1 MRRRSLTGPLMLL
14 LIGGLFLWHNLHPE
28 APLFEMMAQ
37 YWPFILI
44 VWGLLRLIEVFFSRD
59 DGWRGTFTGGEIVL
73 VILLCIA
80 GASIFQARQYGI
92 RFNPGGLQWFGE
104 QYDYPVSANAP
115 TDGIKRIVFEN
126 PRGNIKVTGDD
137 VKQVTVNGHKY
148 IRAYNRTDADRTNG
162 NTPVEIVTQGD
173 QLLIRSNQDHAPENQ
188 RVSDDLEVVVP
199 RALAVDARGGNNG
212 DFEIS
217 DIAGGVDLASSRGDV
232 RLSKIGGDARVD
244 IGRSSVIRAIDL
256 KGKLEL
262 QGRGSDIEL
271 ENIAGQITI
280 SGAYDG
286 TLEFKNLAKPL
297 QFEGARNT
305 QLNVQ
310 AVPGQISM
318 DRGEFSGSGLVGP
331 VKLVTSAR
339 DIKLQKFTQSLEL
352 ETQHGDVE
360 LQPGSPMPAIEARS
374 GFGNMVLILPD
385 KAVFHLE
392 ATADRGEAV
401 NSYGAPIVREM
412 DGRTG
417 VLKGSVGNGPSVHMT
432 AHRGTIEVRKE
443 GADSNS
449 DEPTPPPAAP
459 KAPKTPS
466 VKDLKDSEIKM

>member
-28 APLFEMMAQ
+28 APLFDLAAQ

-44 VWGLLRLIEVFFSRD
+44 GWGLLRLVEVFFSHD
-59 DGWRGTFTGGEIVL
+59 EGWRGSFTGGEVVL
-73 VILLCIA
+73 VVLLCFA
-80 GASIFQARQYGI
+80 GMAVFQAHQYGI
-92 RFNPGGLQWFGE
+92 RFNTGGLQWFGE

-115 TDGIKRIVFEN
+115 AAGMKRIVFEN
-126 PRGNIKVTGDD
+126 PRGSIKVTGGD
-137 VKQVTVNGHKY
+137 VQQVTVNGHKY

-162 NTPVEIVTQGD
+162 NTPLEVVPQGD
-173 QLLIRSNQDHAPENQ
+173 QLLIRSNQDHAPDNQ

-199 RALAVDARGGNNG
+199 RSMAVEARGGNNG
-212 DFEIS
+212 DFEIN

-244 IGRSSVIRAIDL
+244 VGRSSVIRGVDI
-256 KGKLEL
+256 KGKVDL
-262 QGRGSDIEL
+262 QGRGSDVEL
-271 ENIAGQITI
+271 ENISGQVTI
-280 SGAYDG
+280 NGAYDG

-305 QLNVQ
+305 QINVQ
-310 AVPGQISM
+310 SVPGQISM

-331 VKLVTSAR
+331 VKLVTDAR
-339 DIKLQKFTQSLEL
+339 DIKMQKFTQSLDL

-374 GFGNMVLILPD
+374 GFGNVVLILPE
-385 KAVFHLE
+385 KAAFRLE
-392 ATADRGEAV
+392 ATADRGEAI
-401 NSYGAPIVREM
+401 NDYGPSIVKEM

-417 VLKGSVGNGPSVHMT
+417 VLKGNVGEGPAVHMT
-432 AHRGTIEVRKE
+432 AHRGSIQVRKE
-443 GADSNS
+443 GAESTVDIA
-449 DEPTPPPAAP
+449 PPAPP
-459 KAPKTPS
+459 KPPKSPS

>member
-1 MRRRSLTGPLMLL
+1 MLL

-28 APLFEMMAQ
+28 APLFDIVSQ
-37 YWPFILI
+37 YWPFLLI
-44 VWGLLRLIEVFFSRD
+44 GWGLLRLVEVFLSPEE
-59 DGWRGTFTGGEIVL
+59 GWRGSFTGGEVVL
-73 VILLCIA
+73 VVMLCFA
-80 GASIFQARQYGI
+80 GLAIFQARQYGI
-92 RFNPGGLQWFGE
+92 RFNTGGLQWFGE

-115 TDGIKRIVFEN
+115 AAGMKRIVFEN
-126 PRGNIKVTGDD
+126 PRGNIKVTGGD
-137 VKQVTVNGHKY
+137 VQQVTVDGHKY

-162 NTPVEIVTQGD
+162 NTPVEIVPQGD
-173 QLLIRSNQDHAPENQ
+173 QLLIRSNQDRSPDNQ

-199 RALAVDARGGNNG
+199 RALAVEARGGNSG

-217 DIAGGVDLASSRGDV
+217 DIAGGVDLASSHGDV
-232 RLSKIGGDARVD
+232 RISKIGGDARLDV
-244 IGRSSVIRAIDL
+244 GRSSVIRAVDI
-256 KGKLEL
+256 KGKVDL
-262 QGRGSDIEL
+262 QGRGSDVEL
-271 ENIAGQITI
+271 ENISGQVTI
-280 SGAYDG
+280 NGAYDG

-339 DIKLQKFTQSLEL
+339 DIKMQKFTQSLEL

-360 LQPGSPMPAIEARS
+360 LEPGSPVPSIEATS
-374 GFGNMVLILPD
+374 GFGNVVLILPP
-385 KAVFHLE
+385 KGGFRLE

-401 NSYGAPIVREM
+401 NDYGAPIVR
-412 DGRTG
+412 
-417 VLKGSVGNGPSVHMT
+417 GSVGDGPAVHVT
-432 AHRGTIEVRKE
+432 AHRGSIEVRKE
-443 GADSNS
+443 GT
-449 DEPTPPPAAP
+449 EPDGDVPAPPKPP
-459 KAPKTPS
+459 KSPS